1 MNENEKKYNTIPTFE
16 PIQTDNSQI
25 NNTTQLQSNENI
37 DNGQLSNNI
46 ETPIIPINIPQIPNE
61 NNNQMTN
68 NDTQL
73 PSNNQT
79 IDNSQVSNNTEQPI
93 LPINNIEQLNNNQM
107 INNDIQLPGN
117 NQTVDNSQ
125 VSNNNRPIDNNVKPP
140 DNQQSLNN
148 QPINNIQNNN
158 HSQSLTGNNKN
169 KKIFIIIGAII
180 LIFIIFKLLSSGTGG
195 HKNTTG
201 STKYKDSDVALN
213 CQREEKDSESTKTMY
228 LDFVLNYDDGTT
240 YQAAQFTKYVETHKE
255 TLTDDEYKEL
265 VDKVR
270 ISLYDVDY
278 TKSHIE
284 FDLSTFGFDTVID
297 RNGNTVEVTG
307 YSVFG
312 AGEKGTNNTKNTLK
326 EEFEEQGY
334 TCK

>member
-79 IDNSQVSNNTEQPI
+79 IDNSQVSNN
-93 LPINNIEQLNNNQM
+93 NQ
-107 INNDIQLPGN
+107 
-117 NQTVDNSQ
+117 
-125 VSNNNRPIDNNVKPP
+125 PIDNVKTP

-228 LDFVLNYDDGTT
+228 LDFVLNYGDGTT

>member
-79 IDNSQVSNNTEQPI
+79 IDNSQVSNDTEQPI

-125 VSNNNRPIDNNVKPP
+125 VSNNNRPIDNVKTP

>member
-1 MNENEKKYNTIPTFE
+1 MNENEKNYNTVPTFQ
-16 PIQTDNSQI
+16 PVQPTDNNQTINDSQI

-37 DNGQLSNNI
+37 DNSQLSNNI

-61 NNNQMTN
+61 NNNQSIN
-68 NDTQL
+68 NDIQN
-73 PSNNQT
+73 NNQS
-79 IDNSQVSNNTEQPI
+79 IDNNRVSNNIEQPI
-93 LPINNIEQLNNNQM
+93 LPINNIEQSNNNQS
-107 INNDIQLPGN
+107 IDNN
-117 NQTVDNSQ
+117 Q
-125 VSNNNRPIDNNVKPP
+125 VSNNNRPIDNNVKTT

-169 KKIFIIIGAII
+169 KKKFIIIGAII
-180 LIFIIFKLLSSGTGG
+180 LMFIIFKLLSSGTGG

-228 LDFVLNYDDGTT
+228 LDFVLNYGDGTS

-284 FDLSTFGFDTVID
+284 FDLSAFGFDTVID
-297 RNGNTVEVTG
+297 RNGNTVEVAG
-307 YSVFG
+307 YSVYG
-312 AGEKGTNNTKNTLK
+312 AGKKGTNNTKNTLK

>member
-117 NQTVDNSQ
+117 NQTIDNSQ
-125 VSNNNRPIDNNVKPP
+125 VSNNNQPIDNVKTP

-180 LIFIIFKLLSSGTGG
+180 LMFIIFKLLSSGTGG

-228 LDFVLNYDDGTT
+228 LDFVLNYGDGTT